1 MNVAAMPHH
10 APSPVI
16 LVGGRAP
23 SVRNIGLIAADLS
36 SITFAELTGP
46 RRFPDYVRARALAVW
61 AVKTLRPDLSYP
73 QIARHLGGK
82 DHTTLIHQYQM
93 ALRLLETDEAF
104 VTRCHDLLSEVSWM
118 I

>member
-1 MNVAAMPHH
+1 MNVATMPQH

-16 LVGGRAP
+16 LVGGRSL
-23 SVRNIGLIAADLS
+23 SVRNIGQIAAEYS
-36 SITFAELTGP
+36 SITFAELIGS
-46 RRFPDYVRARALAVW
+46 RRYPHYVRARALAVW

-93 ALRLLETDEAF
+93 ALRLLETDADF
-104 VTRCHDLLSEVSWM
+104 VTRCDALLSEVSWM